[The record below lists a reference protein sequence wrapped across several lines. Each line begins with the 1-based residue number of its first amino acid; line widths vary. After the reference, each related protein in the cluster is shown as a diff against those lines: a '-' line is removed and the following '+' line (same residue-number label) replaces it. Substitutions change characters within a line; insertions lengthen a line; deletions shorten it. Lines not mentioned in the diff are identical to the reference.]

1 MGVGG
6 RVQGGEAVRDRSC
19 DGAVV
24 YAHEWCP
31 ICEDNTAHIRIAED
45 IVECVECGEIT
56 EG

>member
-6 RVQGGEAVRDRSC
+6 RVQGGEAVSDRSC